1 MHSQGL
7 CRPSQGKRES
17 PDIWANVKVEVS
29 EDNTLLRQNSNLNLS
44 EIHEPERCLVNAER
58 KCRDC
63 GPAVQRSLWG
73 IEIWS
78 GHHLY
83 ITQLY
88 FCVLLLLE
96 IYDQCRGPS
105 IKEKDHLVG

>member
-1 MHSQGL
+1 MQSQGL

-58 KCRDC
+58 KCPDC
-63 GPAVQRSLWG
+63 GPAVQRSLWDLRFG
-73 IEIWS
+73 L
-78 GHHLY
+78 GMHHCEMHWFDRSHGKMT
-83 ITQLY
+83 IM
-88 FCVLLLLE
+88 
-96 IYDQCRGPS
+96 S
-105 IKEKDHLVG
+105 ILSFLGFMI